1 MSPRA
6 LAAALLATLAAGGAA
21 SGCAPCD
28 QRTRA
33 AESEIFSALSDYKTC
48 TVDDD
53 CARIDPSTSCRA
65 ACYEAVSDEGF
76 AEVQDAIDEAQAAHC
91 ADYPS
96 DCGYAAPDCPAA
108 QAACEDGRCV
118 MVTE

>member
-1 MSPRA
+1 MKLIASLIA
-6 LAAALLATLAAGGAA
+6 LALT
-21 SGCAPCD
+21 GCAPCD

-65 ACYEAVSDEGF
+65 ACYEAVSDDGF
-76 AEVQDAIDEAQAAHC
+76 AAVQDAIDLAQAEHC
-91 ADYPS
+91 ADYPK
-96 DCGYAAPDCPAA
+96 DCGYGAPDCPAA
-108 QAACEDGRCV
+108 QAECEEGRCV
-118 MVTE
+118 MVTD